1 MKTLFPAL
9 ALTTLASLAG
19 FAPQA
24 SAVTPVFNNLQPVRA
39 SVTLGNHGPGEP
51 YTFSNLNYCVA
62 SYNNEGKFIFSDTGG
77 INAMPDCL
85 RLRDGGLGGPRS
97 PWRGTPP

>member
-1 MKTLFPAL
+1 MKTLSPAL

-51 YTFSNLNYCVA
+51 YTFSNLKYCVA
-62 SYNNEGKFIFSDTGG
+62 FIQQ
-77 INAMPDCL
+77 
-85 RLRDGGLGGPRS
+85 
-97 PWRGTPP
+97 RGQVHLF